1 MGATFN
7 GGRLVLPPDV
17 YETLNMPAVA
27 STVISPGDLLV
38 LNAATGKVEPVS
50 KGTVGY
56 SDTVANIGG
65 AFVGVSLQGKL
76 AADTSDGTPGY
87 PTGTDG
93 ITIAMSAT
101 YSAQV
106 TGAASAIGSTVVG
119 VVGANG
125 DFTVAIGSTAGSVIG
140 QLLQPKV
147 GSGTETLR
155 VRLVGKLSAL
165 RAADFIP

>member
-7 GGRLVLPPDV
+7 GGRFVLPPDV
-17 YETLNMPAVA
+17 YETVNMPSVA
-27 STVISPGDLLV
+27 STVISVGDLLV

-50 KGTVGY
+50 KGTAGY
-56 SDTVANIGG
+56 SDSVANIGG
-65 AFVGVSLQGKL
+65 AFVGIALQGKL

-87 PTGTDG
+87 PGEG
-93 ITIAMSAT
+93 INIALSGI

-119 VVGANG
+119 VVGATG
-125 DFTVAIGSTAGSVIG
+125 DNTVAIGSTAGSIIG

-165 RAADFIP
+165 RAADSIP